1 MTETKKESLSQGLV
15 QVYTGNGKGKSTAAF
30 GLALR
35 AVGCGM
41 HVVIIQFMKIKGCY
55 AEEQAFQRLTPE
67 LEHYAY
73 GTKHWVKKGQGSP
86 EDYAMAKAA
95 MAKALE
101 CITDPDKDV
110 VILDEINNAIYFELV
125 SVEDVL
131 ALLQQKLPTIE
142 VVLTGRNAPQELLD
156 AADLVTEMREV
167 KHYYQKGV
175 QSRKGIEY

>member
-1 MTETKKESLSQGLV
+1 
-15 QVYTGNGKGKSTAAF
+15 
-30 GLALR
+30 
-35 AVGCGM
+35 
-41 HVVIIQFMKIKGCY
+41 
-55 AEEQAFQRLTPE
+55 
-67 LEHYAY
+67 
-73 GTKHWVKKGQGSP
+73 
-86 EDYAMAKAA
+86 MAKAA

-125 SVEDVL
+125 SVEDVS